1 MEPVPWTRVKFGKS
15 TARSGMKKPP
25 ARSGMKTKHKSRLSV
40 VFKEPPLPLSRRSK
54 HLYRYIV
61 VKPVTPVLIKAA
73 DMDRNDPESMAPR
86 RFNLTPGMMLTSRV
100 NKTVGNSIGFMT
112 FGLTH
117 SADGNAHNRNY
128 DVTVHADTVGEE
140 IMPFNVKA
148 YLHSLTSRP
157 PAGSVAPPHPS
168 RVPSGNSGGG
178 RTRRKR
184 RHP

>member
-25 ARSGMKTKHKSRLSV
+25 ARSGMKTVRNPRLSV
-40 VFKEPPLPLSRRSK
+40 VFKEPAPRSK
-54 HLYRYIV
+54 KQIYQYIV
-61 VKPVTPVLIKAA
+61 VKPVEPVSVRAGDI
-73 DMDRNDPESMAPR
+73 DRNDPASMAPR
-86 RFNLTPGMMLTSRV
+86 HFKLTPGMMLTSRIH
-100 NKTVGNSIGFMT
+100 KKVGNSVGFMT

-117 SADGNAHNRNY
+117 RADGNAHNRTY

-140 IMPFNVKA
+140 ILPFNVKD
-148 YLHSLTSRP
+148 YLSSLASRP
-157 PAGSVAPPHPS
+157 PAGSVAPLHPS